1 MGVHLSPR
9 YGQVILV
16 CGYPVLTAVN
26 RPSHRYGGHIEL
38 IRFKEYYGMFR
49 GHPLPAKIE
58 LHCIFLGKKAM
69 IITSKQ
75 GTTIFFPITIFF

>member
-16 CGYPVLTAVN
+16 SGYPVLTAVN

-38 IRFKEYYGMFR
+38 IRFKEYYGMFK
-49 GHPLPAKIE
+49 GHEHDLIYSLSIYAR
-58 LHCIFLGKKAM
+58 LSGR
-69 IITSKQ
+69 
-75 GTTIFFPITIFF
+75 FFCKFS